1 MGGGGGGGW
10 GGGGGVWVSHFPR
23 LCGSSS
29 SPPPSRPTLPT
40 PITYGSCATSFVA
53 ARQLDFSLWAVF
65 PWWWGQLGTFPGCH
79 SCAPCRDCVYSC
91 RLASM
96 AMVGWWS
103 FTWRWTCTLPPH
115 LTPHPPLP
123 LRFGSCVCACGIISY
138 VVCTTRDVSTCD
150 TMGPRLSVVD
160 AVAFF
165 VQILL
170 VWLAYWLLP
179 YSRRPVVV
187 PVKGRAATTTLRN
200 LEASGLGHGVQGV
213 HSVPSSTGKLGS
225 QAGPGWCC
233 GSGVYGSVSGWK
245 RCSRVGVC
253 WDAMGGCV
261 CSCGVC
267 ECALSVCVCWCGS
280 WVAAAHKPPVP
291 SPCVPLSQDPVWVSV
306 PAARPVRVVAPLS
319 AAVWAC
325 TACPATWATTSW
337 CDPPWLHDSEAAT
350 SCSCSG
356 ELNSYHGAVGF
367 PLARGCAVQS
377 GSRGRGR

>member
-1 MGGGGGGGW
+1 MEC
-10 GGGGGVWVSHFPR
+10 GVWGVGVSFPP
-23 LCGSSS
+23 LVCFVFPPSS
-29 SPPPSRPTLPT
+29 PPSRPTLPN

-53 ARQLDFSLWAVF
+53 ARQPDFSLWAVF
-65 PWWWGQLGTFPGCH
+65 PWWWGQLGTFPGCR

-91 RLASM
+91 RLTSK

-103 FTWRWTCTLPPH
+103 FTGPPPRRLTETLPPH

-123 LRFGSCVCACGIISY
+123 LRLGSCVCACGIISY

-225 QAGPGWCC
+225 QAGPG
-233 GSGVYGSVSGWK
+233 
-245 RCSRVGVC
+245 
-253 WDAMGGCV
+253 
-261 CSCGVC
+261 
-267 ECALSVCVCWCGS
+267 
-280 WVAAAHKPPVP
+280 
-291 SPCVPLSQDPVWVSV
+291 
-306 PAARPVRVVAPLS
+306 
-319 AAVWAC
+319 
-325 TACPATWATTSW
+325 
-337 CDPPWLHDSEAAT
+337 
-350 SCSCSG
+350 
-356 ELNSYHGAVGF
+356 
-367 PLARGCAVQS
+367 
-377 GSRGRGR
+377 